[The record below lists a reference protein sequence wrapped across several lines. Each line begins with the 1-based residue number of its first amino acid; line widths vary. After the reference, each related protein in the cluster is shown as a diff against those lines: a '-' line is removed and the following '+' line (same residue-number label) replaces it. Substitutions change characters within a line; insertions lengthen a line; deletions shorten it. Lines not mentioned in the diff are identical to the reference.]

1 MQVYKI
7 QEQRL
12 EQLPVFLMEQIVK
25 RYRQVAL
32 ETLRNNDAG
41 LTVDQW
47 VVLKQISENNGG
59 SQVEIGQSTVKD
71 APTTTRI
78 IDQLVKKNLISK
90 QLDPEDR
97 RRYMVFIT
105 EKGRKLI
112 ERLLP
117 VVQAYRRIPVKDFSA
132 TEQQDLIGLL
142 QRMLQNLA

>member
-1 MQVYKI
+1 MQIFKT

-47 VVLKQISENNGG
+47 VVLKQISENNGS

-78 IDQLVKKNLISK
+78 IDQLVNKNLISK

-105 EKGRKLI
+105 EKGQKLI
-112 ERLLP
+112 GRLLP
-117 VVQAYRRIPVKDFSA
+117 VVQAYRQIPVKDFSA
-132 TEQQDLIGLL
+132 AEQQNLIGML
-142 QRMLQNLA
+142 QRMLQNLD